1 MSFSFGSFFRFLSD
15 EELVNGFKIQS
26 QVITLSVSDI
36 SKKSNQP
43 VNFFQTVFF
52 QVLFQGFT
60 FKQSSDEKKKEAGV
74 RLILK

>member
-1 MSFSFGSFFRFLSD
+1 MD
-15 EELVNGFKIQS
+15 GFKIRS
-26 QVITLSVSDI
+26 QLITLSVSDK

-74 RLILK
+74 GLILKWGFS